1 MNNLGASKT
10 ITNEKNVGFCSC
22 FCFLLPGCNREKANG
37 AKKNV

>member
-10 ITNEKNVGFCSC
+10 ITNEKNVGSC
-22 FCFLLPGCNREKANG
+22 FCFLLPGSNREKATG